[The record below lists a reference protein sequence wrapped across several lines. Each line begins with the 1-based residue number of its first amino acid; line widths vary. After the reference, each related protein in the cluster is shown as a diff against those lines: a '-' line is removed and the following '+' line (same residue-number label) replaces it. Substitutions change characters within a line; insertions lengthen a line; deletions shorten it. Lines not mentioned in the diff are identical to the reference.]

1 MAQDKIFQSAVVQE
15 NTLISLPSPI
25 ENPNAP
31 AHESDEDDGPSSLA
45 PNQLTA
51 EQIPTSISPAK
62 NEDFIKQCIRTQVMT
77 FKNPLRKLVWK
88 QLYLRMEAVA
98 GSTTDQ
104 FNAISLAEA
113 TAGFY
118 QDTIQTCFGT
128 KELPPEDTGLP
139 NCVDVQH
146 MNSYYLNKT
155 GKGSIIRI
163 LTCFAYNHPD
173 LQYSPMLYP
182 IASIIRHFLTEEDTY
197 GFLAIMASR
206 RSKYL
211 FTSKMQFEVA
221 SVTAYELSKN
231 FCKKHIAVL
240 EEKGSHEEVLG
251 LFGDWLWWIFD
262 YMPFPH
268 VVRILDL
275 YFVEGCKVFYR
286 VGFALLRYFVK
297 YIKKSNEII
306 SSRGIKGAFINF
318 CKEITVSPDNLIK
331 KGLKI
336 RGFSKTN
343 IEKTYLRAEVNIK
356 SRGILNNS
364 GPEPRAA
371 GGPVRSVSNDRLPS
385 SESVAKITAISTS
398 LTYKEGMLTP
408 QPRVKAMAVVPIHH
422 LNSDFLSKND
432 LITIWHWLP
441 ERMTMAN
448 PELIYSSNEHGISM
462 TTFYQRTEQYEP
474 TILVIKTTKSE
485 IFGAYCSTSW
495 AVRNLKDDQ
504 GRRQHYFG
512 TGETFLFTFAI
523 DEKPVR
529 YIWVNADK
537 TEDEIVGT
545 KAEQHQRELFM
556 CGRPDMISI
565 GGGNGN
571 GLFLD
576 PSLTQG
582 KTERCATF
590 DNQPLCQSGDF
601 TISAIEVYGLFKLD
615 CSKNW

>member
-1 MAQDKIFQSAVVQE
+1 MS
-15 NTLISLPSPI
+15 NIS
-25 ENPNAP
+25 
-31 AHESDEDDGPSSLA
+31 
-45 PNQLTA
+45 
-51 EQIPTSISPAK
+51 
-62 NEDFIKQCIRTQVMT
+62 
-77 FKNPLRKLVWK
+77 
-88 QLYLRMEAVA
+88 
-98 GSTTDQ
+98 
-104 FNAISLAEA
+104 
-113 TAGFY
+113 
-118 QDTIQTCFGT
+118 
-128 KELPPEDTGLP
+128 
-139 NCVDVQH
+139 
-146 MNSYYLNKT
+146 
-155 GKGSIIRI
+155 
-163 LTCFAYNHPD
+163 
-173 LQYSPMLYP
+173 
-182 IASIIRHFLTEEDTY
+182 
-197 GFLAIMASR
+197 
-206 RSKYL
+206 
-211 FTSKMQFEVA
+211 
-221 SVTAYELSKN
+221 
-231 FCKKHIAVL
+231 
-240 EEKGSHEEVLG
+240 
-251 LFGDWLWWIFD
+251 
-262 YMPFPH
+262 
-268 VVRILDL
+268 
-275 YFVEGCKVFYR
+275 
-286 VGFALLRYFVK
+286 
-297 YIKKSNEII
+297 KKSNEII

-398 LTYKEGMLTP
+398 LTYKE
-408 QPRVKAMAVVPIHH
+408 
-422 LNSDFLSKND
+422 

-448 PELIYSSNEHGISM
+448 PELIYSSNEDGISM